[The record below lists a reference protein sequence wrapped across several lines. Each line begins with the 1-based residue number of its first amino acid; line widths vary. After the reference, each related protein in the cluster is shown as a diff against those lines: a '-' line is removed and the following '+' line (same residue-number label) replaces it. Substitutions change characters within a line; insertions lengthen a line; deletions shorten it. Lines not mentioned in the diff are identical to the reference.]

1 MFAAGKPHNPL
12 ISGGAILVG
21 ALIQT
26 LCKPDMQLAEMFDF
40 VLNYF
45 KVRSWSC
52 VGMVCYNLL
61 YHFILTSFITYQV

>member
-21 ALIQT
+21 ALIQS
-26 LCKPDMQLAEMFDF
+26 LCKPDMEQAERFDF

-45 KVRSWSC
+45 KVRFSRVLGWFDIVNHDISSLDFTISKS
-52 VGMVCYNLL
+52 V
-61 YHFILTSFITYQV
+61 

>member
-1 MFAAGKPHNPL
+1 MFATGKPHNPL

-45 KVRSWSC
+45 KVRGWSRA
-52 VGMVCYNLL
+52 GMVYDSLL
-61 YHFILTSFITYQV
+61 YHFILTSIMTYQV